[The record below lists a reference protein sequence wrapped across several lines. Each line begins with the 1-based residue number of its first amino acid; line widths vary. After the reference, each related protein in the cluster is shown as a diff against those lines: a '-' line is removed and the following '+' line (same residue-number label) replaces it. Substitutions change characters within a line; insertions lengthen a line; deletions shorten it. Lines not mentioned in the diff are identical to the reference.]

1 MGGGWG
7 QVWQAAPLAA
17 APLVQRQTQV
27 GEFAA
32 LEGVQAGAV
41 VQGRNSILQKK
52 RKIEKSLKT

>member
-52 RKIEKSLKT
+52 NEC